1 MTIIKRWWVF
11 WYAETPW
18 HTYSEGSSF
27 FENEGAAEA
36 FCEAMLEDEDVY
48 KVRIEEHLTYI
59 KGKEERNEHCE
70 Y

>member
-1 MTIIKRWWVF
+1 MTVIKRWWVF

-18 HTYSEGSSF
+18 NGDSEGSSF
-27 FENEGAAEA
+27 FKNEDEAKA
-36 FCEAMLEDEDVY
+36 FCETMLDDEDVY

-59 KGKEERNEHCE
+59 KKKEERNEHCE